1 MKKSTIL
8 RKILKERRAIPAPGA
23 HDVIS
28 AKLIERAGFE
38 IIRTEEFTDQT
49 PASIAERVRNRLGLV
64 FSTTPGIDRGASLAT
79 GDRAVVE
86 IDGRRISLALTP
98 FDTTPDARVETAPR
112 RRGLIGGSVT
122 REELVLDGPADRV
135 IGELRGAVVRGRVV

>member
-1 MKKSTIL
+1 MSNRLFDDAVINCCNAGLTITQTA
-8 RKILKERRAIPAPGA
+8 RKLGCGHHR
-23 HDVIS
+23 
-28 AKLIERAGFE
+28 
-38 IIRTEEFTDQT
+38 
-49 PASIAERVRNRLGLV
+49 IARVRNRLGLVFSTTPRLGLV

>member
-1 MKKSTIL
+1 MSNRLFDDAVINCCNAGLTITQTA
-8 RKILKERRAIPAPGA
+8 RKLGCGHHR
-23 HDVIS
+23 
-28 AKLIERAGFE
+28 
-38 IIRTEEFTDQT
+38 
-49 PASIAERVRNRLGLV
+49 IARVRNRLGLV

-98 FDTTPDARVETAPR
+98 FDATPDARVETAPR